1 MNGKGERRE
10 RMKDVSMQITCS
22 CNKLIRKMSKKNTLL
37 MMTIFDDGFGIKE
50 TSFGMLLK
58 CRFVF

>member
-1 MNGKGERRE
+1 
-10 RMKDVSMQITCS
+10 MKDVSMQITCS